1 MSVELAAIAVGAA
14 IFGAVIAGP
23 AMRAIED
30 TPPDPED
37 DPAPVPRVGPYLA
50 RRRLL
55 PPLLAV
61 VGAVVALRTGVHPE
75 VAAHVVVAVGLIVLS
90 VIDLDL
96 FLLPKRIVFPL
107 MGATAVLL
115 GIAAAVRGDWDL
127 IVRSG
132 VCAVA
137 AFAALA
143 VLWLINPKGM
153 GYGDVRLAG
162 LIGLDLGWIGGV
174 QVMVG
179 IFAGFVI
186 ASVVGI
192 GLMATRRAGRRD
204 AVPFGPF
211 LAAGTLFVLMGGD
224 VALGFIR
231 H

>member
-1 MSVELAAIAVGAA
+1 MSVELAAVAIGAA
-14 IFGAVIAGP
+14 VFGAAVAGP
-23 AMRAIED
+23 AMRAIEA

-37 DPAPVPRVGPYLA
+37 DPVPIPRVGPYLA

-55 PPLLAV
+55 APLLAL

-107 MGATAVLL
+107 MGAAAVLL
-115 GIAAAVRGDWDL
+115 AGAAAIHGDFDL
-127 IVRSG
+127 LARSA
-132 VCAVA
+132 VCAVG

-162 LIGLDLGWIGGV
+162 LIGLDLGWIGGI

-192 GLMATRRAGRRD
+192 GLMATRKAGRRD

-224 VALGFIR
+224 LALGFVR